1 MRFDS
6 VGEGTFTGRRA
17 KERTLGIYDRTKK
30 AEPTA
35 KEQARWNELAE
46 AEYERQRKLR
56 KERADTRR
64 GGDQPGTFK

>member
-1 MRFDS
+1 
-6 VGEGTFTGRRA
+6 
-17 KERTLGIYDRTKK
+17 LGIYDRTKK

-64 GGDQPGTFK
+64 AGDQSGPVK